1 LLTLTNVVSTLP
13 TSMSKPIDNPVI
25 SSSFLHSGTAVM
37 IALVLVDSLHFI
49 FGRLLLPYLPATTS
63 SFYYMAIATLEIA
76 LFAAVRREIDWRV
89 FWDNAKFFLIIGF
102 LIAFATAA
110 SFAAVTYIDPG
121 TASMIARINTLFA
134 LAFGIFWL
142 KEKLVRGEKIGAG
155 IAVIGVFIIGF
166 QPGSASDQ
174 VWLGVVLVLGS
185 SFTYALHAAIVK
197 KQGGDIDFTN
207 FFLFRML
214 SSIFFLLIF
223 AVGRREMVWPKGW
236 EIWLLLLVTATVN
249 VTISRGL
256 YYVALRRFNLSILTI
271 LLTLS
276 PVITIVWSLI
286 LFGELPSPQGLLG
299 GTAVIAGVILVTM
312 SKSKKVVVSKGD

>member
-1 LLTLTNVVSTLP
+1 MIVLL
-13 TSMSKPIDNPVI
+13 
-25 SSSFLHSGTAVM
+25 
-37 IALVLVDSLHFI
+37 LVDSLHYV

-63 SFYYMAIATLEIA
+63 SFYYMAIATLQIA
-76 LFAAVRREIDWRV
+76 IFAAVRRQIDWRV
-89 FWDNAKFFLIIGF
+89 FGDNAKFFLTIGF

-110 SFAAVTYIDPG
+110 SYAAVTYIDPG

-134 LAFGIFWL
+134 LGFGIFWL
-142 KEKLVRGEKIGAG
+142 KETLVRGEKIGAV

-166 QPGSASDQ
+166 QPGGVDGQ
-174 VWLGVVLVLGS
+174 LWLGVLLVLGS

-197 KQGGDIDFTN
+197 RQGGGIDFTN

-223 AVGRREMVWPKGW
+223 AVGRGEMVWPSGW
-236 EIWLLLLVTATVN
+236 QVWLILIVTATVN

-256 YYVALRRFNLSILTI
+256 YYVTLRRLNLSILTI

-276 PVITIVWSLI
+276 PVITILWSLI
-286 LFGELPSPQGLLG
+286 LFGELPTLQGFLG
-299 GTAVIAGVILVTM
+299 GTAVIAGVLFVTT
-312 SKSKKVVVSKGD
+312 SRLRK